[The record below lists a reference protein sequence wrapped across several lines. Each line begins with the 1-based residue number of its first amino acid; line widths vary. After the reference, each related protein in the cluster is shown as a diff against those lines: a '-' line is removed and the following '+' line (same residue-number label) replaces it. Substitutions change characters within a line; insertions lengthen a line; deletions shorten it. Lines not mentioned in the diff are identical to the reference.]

1 MGNVLKGPICS
12 NCMGKLWYSVI
23 LIREAVNFVSRGAIT
38 GFQCICIKN
47 KTILYLVV
55 IENKSFTFVI
65 LFEAFVMKVQF
76 KLVTQNISQIC

>member
-1 MGNVLKGPICS
+1 MGRLLQ
-12 NCMGKLWYSVI
+12 NCVCRNGVGKFWYSVI
-23 LIREAVNFVSRGAIT
+23 LICEAVNFVSGDAIT

-47 KTILYLVV
+47 KIMLYLVV
-55 IENKSFTFVI
+55 IENKSFTFVF